1 MKVKLISVTPDTE
14 KIVAYCARVSSKDQE
29 NENIAGLIKY
39 CIKNKHWSIFEQGS
53 FTVEIETSR
62 AISAQ
67 ILRHRSF
74 CFQEFSQRYAE
85 ATEFE
90 SYKAR
95 RQDDKNRQ
103 NSFDD
108 MDEGSLHWFDYA
120 QSKIQQQSMD
130 FYKMALAKGIAK
142 EQARFLLPMSTK
154 TKLYMTGNIRSW
166 IHYLELRT
174 EAGTQ
179 KEHRDIAEEIKKI
192 FINEL
197 PIISESLSWPLTD

>member
-14 KIVAYCARVSSKDQE
+14 KIVAYCARVSSKNQE

-53 FTVEIETSR
+53 LTVEIETSR

-103 NSFDD
+103 NSIDD
-108 MDEGSLHWFDYA
+108 MDEGTLHWFDYA

-130 FYKMALAKGIAK
+130 YYKMALAKGIAK
-142 EQARFLLPMSTK
+142 EQARFLLPMSTQ

-197 PIISESLSWPLTD
+197 PIISESLSWHLTE